1 MQFSIILIRSSC
13 VEEFFAF
20 LTQHNLAAED
30 EGQPPWA
37 ASVVG
42 RFDIAGISITRLALI
57 STEPPPE
64 ELEIPIEFSM
74 PIPESR
80 YCPECFG
87 EGNFNPLHPHNKSGW
102 CNKHREK
109 NPERTKRKLKK
120 I

>member
-1 MQFSIILIRSSC
+1 MQFSILLIRSSR

-74 PIPESR
+74 PIPEAR
-80 YCPECFG
+80 YCPECYANG
-87 EGNFNPLHPHNKSGW
+87 ELMRLPPQNRSGW
-102 CNKHREK
+102 CARHQDK
-109 NPERTKRKLKK
+109 NPERLKRKLKD
-120 I
+120 